1 MKRFIKTLFLIVLL
15 VFPLNVFA
23 VSKEY
28 NDLVYKVVGEEV
40 EKDKVNIYF
49 FHRKG
54 CPHCE

>member
-28 NDLVYKVVGEEV
+28 NDLVYKVVG
-40 EKDKVNIYF
+40 
-49 FHRKG
+49 
-54 CPHCE
+54 